1 MPKLMLFFLLGLACP
16 CLPASLEDQRLDV
29 SVALFGPL
37 GLKPGQP
44 LQRFNARACVALTK
58 ELKDLVRQQGG
69 AQLVLPSGIVG
80 SIKHLQGEEERF
92 SGIFC
97 HARRAPLY
105 LPRSRPF
112 SSRKSSLSCTCRR
125 ARRSLLSKPPFSHE
139 STIFFLCLYE

>member
-1 MPKLMLFFLLGLACP
+1 MPKMMLFFLLGLACP

-80 SIKHLQGEEERF
+80 SIKHLQGEEECSLRHF
-92 SGIFC
+92 LPCSPRASLSPSLSSGSVS
-97 HARRAPLY
+97 AKLPLLY
-105 LPRSRPF
+105 LPVRLAF
-112 SSRKSSLSCTCRR
+112 SS
-125 ARRSLLSKPPFSHE
+125 
-139 STIFFLCLYE
+139 I